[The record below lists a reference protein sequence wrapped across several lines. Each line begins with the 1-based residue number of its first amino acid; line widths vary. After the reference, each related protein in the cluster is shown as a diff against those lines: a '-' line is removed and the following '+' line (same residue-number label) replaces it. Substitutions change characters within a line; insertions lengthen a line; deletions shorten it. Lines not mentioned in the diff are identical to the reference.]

1 MELIT
6 DFCGVT
12 VALAV
17 TETLAGYSHKDTI
30 ITIAGRRQQLPRH
43 DTVKG
48 DTPKKRVWTKGS
60 EAADRSYPKKT
71 GRINMG
77 FFKTKDP
84 HLSCPIALH
93 RKLATNLE
101 MKST

>member
-1 MELIT
+1 MALAVGPT

-48 DTPKKRVWTKGS
+48 DTPKKKVWTKGS
-60 EAADRSYPKKT
+60 EAADRSSPKKQVVLT
-71 GRINMG
+71 RN
-77 FFKTKDP
+77 FLNLKTHIYLVLFP
-84 HLSCPIALH
+84 CIENWQPI
-93 RKLATNLE
+93 
-101 MKST
+101 